1 MYYTNGGDT
10 WTNKDNWLNNLSH
23 CDWSGIVCDS
33 SSHVTDV
40 SLRGNNLSGSMTD
53 LSGLSSI
60 SRMTLDLNG
69 MTGPIPSAIC
79 NKVVAETLYLVGD
92 DYMCRH
98 GCCNEIRGGQSIS
111 DTAVSLLGTSDCTSL
126 INPADMSACQWME
139 DRAHHPVH
147 DPAADVLNHI
157 TVSLGNRAFACECL
171 YLM

>member
-1 MYYTNGGDT
+1 MYYTNGGDA

-23 CDWSGIVCDS
+23 CDWNGIVCDS

-40 SLRGNNLSGSMTD
+40 SLGGNNLSGSMTD
-53 LSGLSSI
+53 LSGLSAI

-69 MTGPIPSAIC
+69 MAGPIPSAIC
-79 NKVVAETLYLVGD
+79 NKVAAETLYLVGD
-92 DYMCRH
+92 DYICNDSATPT
-98 GCCNEIRGGQSIS
+98 GCCSASRGGQSIS

-126 INPADMSACQWME
+126 SNPADISTCQWME

-157 TVSLGNRAFACECL
+157 TVSLDRLSFCL
-171 YLM
+171 